1 MVRRR
6 KKQVF
11 LWLSA
16 WMGHF
21 LTLSYSFSDQITT
34 HNFARLILTSQSLPV
49 EKQTKLGGGI
59 YYFVKYDVVLI
70 FGLTELKAQVA
81 WRDKSVCYYCLSKP
95 LVP

>member
-1 MVRRR
+1 MVICLDGS
-6 KKQVF
+6 F
-11 LWLSA
+11 LDLKLLVLRPDNYTQLCSIDIDLSK
-16 WMGHF
+16 
-21 LTLSYSFSDQITT
+21 
-34 HNFARLILTSQSLPV
+34 LPV

-81 WRDKSVCYYCLSKP
+81 WRDKSVRYYCLSEP